1 MKEQLINI
9 LNGLNMIE
17 TKGQSLMILAECMS
31 QLAQILDSMPDDK
44 PVKEEPVKEKKDN

>member
-1 MKEQLINI
+1 MKQQLINI

-31 QLAQILDSMPDDK
+31 QLAQILDSMPDD
-44 PVKEEPVKEKKDN
+44 EPVKEKKNN